1 MNYDVTYSLRMALET
16 EVPELTDVVI
26 MRDDV
31 DLTTREKP
39 FATVE
44 YLQGGG
50 TQAAAGRESYVD
62 EYSFQIGLFAEDV
75 NERFRLEAKIREKVI
90 RAKYGFP
97 LYRFNG
103 TAFGLTDENV
113 LLTDGGFTPISNDDN
128 SNQTN
133 SNRGYFD
140 ATAVFY

>member
-1 MNYDVTYSLRMALET
+1 MNYDVTYSLRMALLS
-16 EVPELTDVVI
+16 EVPELTEAVI

-31 DLTTREKP
+31 DLTSRAKP

-50 TQAAAGRESYVD
+50 TSVAAGRESYVD
-62 EYSFQIGLFAEDV
+62 EYSFQIGLFANDV
-75 NERFRLEAKIREKVI
+75 GERHRLEAKIREEVI

-103 TAFGLTDENV
+103 KTFDRSEDTV
-113 LLTDGGFTPISNDDN
+113 LLNDGGFTPIANDDN